1 MKKFISIMLSA
12 ALCVL
17 NANGTVFAE
26 ETPVK
31 SVVSV
36 GSTAGEVGETVS
48 VPISIDDNQGIISL
62 VTEIT
67 YDTTAIKLIGVN
79 KDAEFWQ
86 SANMTPGGDVTAQP
100 YRIIWYDGLAKSDFT
115 DNGTLAELSFEI
127 LKEGSHEIDVTIS
140 EPDTFNSDF
149 VSVPIEVKSGV
160 IDVHSESVTTTEVT
174 ATSTTAV
181 TTTTSETTETATT
194 TTTESTTEAETTTST
209 TTTENNDTIGKLII
223 NDQVGKV
230 GETLN
235 IPISIQNNPGII
247 SLVAE
252 ISYDNTALKLL
263 GANKNADFWNDV
275 NMTPGGDLT
284 AQPYRII
291 WYDGLAKSDFTED
304 GVLAELSFE
313 VLKEGSH
320 EVKITISD
328 SDTFNTEFVS
338 VPFET
343 SAGIVEVSSEST
355 TTEPETPTNIGSDE
369 ELCEWAIND
378 YEQKTG
384 ITAAK
389 AEITSK
395 GDTYEITLTDDEGNV
410 LDVYT
415 IDPLTGVGTDTEG
428 ETVDLP
434 QTGNNSMKNWL
445 IVFGALML
453 IGLGVVSVK
462 ASRVSFRRKDEQ

>member
-1 MKKFISIMLSA
+1 
-12 ALCVL
+12 
-17 NANGTVFAE
+17 
-26 ETPVK
+26 
-31 SVVSV
+31 
-36 GSTAGEVGETVS
+36 
-48 VPISIDDNQGIISL
+48 
-62 VTEIT
+62 
-67 YDTTAIKLIGVN
+67 
-79 KDAEFWQ
+79 
-86 SANMTPGGDVTAQP
+86 MTPGGDVTAQP

-160 IDVHSESVTTTEVT
+160 IDVHSESVTTTEAT
-174 ATSTTAV
+174 TTSTTTV

-194 TTTESTTEAETTTST
+194 TMTESTTEAETTTST
-209 TTTENNDTIGKLII
+209 TTTETNDTIGKLII

-291 WYDGLAKSDFTED
+291 WYDGLAKSDFTEN
-304 GVLAELSFE
+304 GILAELSFE

-328 SDTFNTEFVS
+328 SDTFNTEFAS

-343 SAGIVEVSSEST
+343 SAGIVEVASEST
-355 TTEPETPTNIGSDE
+355 TTEPETPTNIRSDE

-384 ITAAK
+384 ITATK
-389 AEITSK
+389 AEITAK

-445 IVFGALML
+445 IVFGALIL
-453 IGLGVVSVK
+453 IGLGAVSIK
-462 ASRVSFRRKDEQ
+462 TSRVSFRRKDEQ